1 MMAILIA
8 VVISTAASAGIS
20 FMLVQH
26 ALDAAA
32 HKAEASAEGDAAPA
46 AKPKDP
52 PNYVPLDPAFVV
64 NLEADDTRVLQVQVQ
79 LMTRD
84 PHAVDILKDRKS
96 VVLGKRVSVRVDL
109 GGCRIIK
116 KKKHK

>member
-32 HKAEASAEGDAAPA
+32 HKAEPPAEGDAAPA

-64 NLEADDTRVLQVQVQ
+64 NLEADDTRFLPVQGP

-84 PHAVDILKDRKS
+84 KHGISSCKDK
-96 VVLGKRVSVRVDL
+96 VCQYV
-109 GGCRIIK
+109 
-116 KKKHK
+116 